1 MSLKAETSSVRTVTQ
16 VRGSIVGKIKNRT
29 SSCTSTGQQYHEI
42 PVYSTTCLFQQSAF
56 LNSPISVVK
65 IRLFLLKAPQ

>member
-16 VRGSIVGKIKNRT
+16 VRGSIVGKIKNR
-29 SSCTSTGQQYHEI
+29 TSTGQQYHEI